1 MTIYSIRCPLVLD
14 PVELPDLVNR
24 IEEDLLV

>member
-1 MTIYSIRCPLVLD
+1 MIIYSIICPLVLD
-14 PVELPDLVNR
+14 PVELLDLVNR